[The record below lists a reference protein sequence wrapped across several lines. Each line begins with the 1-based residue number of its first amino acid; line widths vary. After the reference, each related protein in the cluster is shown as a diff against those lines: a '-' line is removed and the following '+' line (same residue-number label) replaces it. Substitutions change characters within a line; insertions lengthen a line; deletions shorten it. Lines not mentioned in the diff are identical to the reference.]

1 MENIPA
7 EVLELMFLPI
17 ASLTDIQK
25 CFNTSAK
32 WRQVIARMF
41 ADKSKYLKIVFRKKL
56 IFLELYVA
64 FNQ

>member
-1 MENIPA
+1 MENIPP

-41 ADKSKYLKIVFRKKL
+41 ADKIKYPYQNYSKNTIHIFNSCKL
-56 IFLELYVA
+56 IF
-64 FNQ
+64 